1 MCAMLWKV
9 KHLIRVTPI
18 TFPQVKS
25 LPSYN
30 EKCKSVLTV
39 SFQGLPEDGDTA
51 GARLQQNGQ
60 LVFIPKLKSDALQA
74 ATQSNFTD
82 RPEHMDRET
91 LKKQLRLEWIQP
103 WK

>member
-18 TFPQVKS
+18 TLPQVKS
-25 LPSYN
+25 LPSYK
-30 EKCKSVLTV
+30 EYRSVLTL
-39 SFQGLPEDGDTA
+39 SSQGFPEDGDTA

-82 RPEHMDRET
+82 RPNHMDGET
-91 LKKQLRLEWIQP
+91 LKKQLRLEWIKP